1 MTADD
6 RGGFLHR
13 WSRRKSEARVGKTPD
28 DERAPQE
35 DPAAEDVVADTPSHP
50 SSGASPVA
58 IDSTADGV
66 RVEDEAQPLT
76 LQDVQALTRDSDFSP
91 FVTRDIAPE
100 VKNAAL
106 KKLFSDPHYNVMDG
120 LDIYIDDYSN
130 LEPLPAPML
139 RRMVGAQALK
149 MFDAVGE
156 DGNDADAGQS
166 PAAARGET
174 GAVTDQGRAAQEGA
188 AELDQKM
195 DMVAPKVVPEADPAT
210 GSATGSAA
218 DSTAGSATGLTEDS
232 TKVSATG
239 STADSTTDLATDPA
253 AAVKDAPEAGP
264 SVAAAISSATSSR
277 SAPVAP
283 TISADTLKTPTR

>member
-1 MTADD
+1 
-6 RGGFLHR
+6 
-13 WSRRKSEARVGKTPD
+13 
-28 DERAPQE
+28 
-35 DPAAEDVVADTPSHP
+35 AAEDVVADTPSHP

-58 IDSTADGV
+58 VDSTADGV

-156 DGNDADAGQS
+156 NGNDADAGQS

-174 GAVTDQGRAAQEGA
+174 SAVTDQGRTAQEGA

-195 DMVAPKVVPEADPAT
+195 DMAAPKVVPEADPT
-210 GSATGSAA
+210 TGSAA
-218 DSTAGSATGLTEDS
+218 DSAKGLATG
-232 TKVSATG
+232 
-239 STADSTTDLATDPA
+239 
-253 AAVKDAPEAGP
+253 
-264 SVAAAISSATSSR
+264 
-277 SAPVAP
+277 
-283 TISADTLKTPTR
+283 

>member
-58 IDSTADGV
+58 VDSTPDGV

-149 MFDAVGE
+149 MFDTVGA
-156 DGNDADAGQS
+156 DGNDVDAGQA

-174 GAVTDQGRAAQEGA
+174 SAVTDRAEAAQEA
-188 AELDQKM
+188 PAELVQKK
-195 DMVAPKVVPEADPAT
+195 DMAAPKVVPEADPGKSLAT
-210 GSATGSAA
+210 GPA
-218 DSTAGSATGLTEDS
+218 AGSATDP
-232 TKVSATG
+232 
-239 STADSTTDLATDPA
+239 ATDSVVAAKNAPEAVPSGA
-253 AAVKDAPEAGP
+253 AAV
-264 SVAAAISSATSSR
+264 SSAASSG